1 MSCQP
6 KKYSHIREHKSIQES
21 ILLLV
26 GSTETMPVQLLLLLL
41 VTLPLPSFASI
52 TTSKGKGLLNRD
64 AQEGSHLFRLDPGY
78 NVAVVPPSDGP
89 LQIRYDIDD
98 YNQDDAHDDD
108 QGQLEP
114 EEHPGDRR
122 GCANNQPRRHHQVP
136 VDGLQGMKAGNDQ
149 LFWGEK

>member
-1 MSCQP
+1 MSSQP
-6 KKYSHIREHKSIQES
+6 KKYSHLSEHRSIQEN
-21 ILLLV
+21 ILLPV
-26 GSTETMPVQLLLLLL
+26 GRTETMPVQLLLLLL
-41 VTLPLPSFASI
+41 VTLPLPSFASN

-78 NVAVVPPSDGP
+78 NVADVPPSDGP

-114 EEHPGDRR
+114 EEHPRDRR
-122 GCANNQPRRHHQVP
+122 GCANNQPRRHHQIP
-136 VDGLQGMKAGNDQ
+136 VDRFQGT
-149 LFWGEK
+149 

>member
-1 MSCQP
+1 MSSQP

-21 ILLLV
+21 ILLPV
-26 GSTETMPVQLLLLLL
+26 GSTETMLVQLLLLLL
-41 VTLPLPSFASI
+41 VTLPLPSFASN
-52 TTSKGKGLLNRD
+52 TTSKGKGLLLNRD

-89 LQIRYDIDD
+89 LQIRYEIDD

-122 GCANNQPRRHHQVP
+122 GCANNQPRCHHQVP
-136 VDGLQGMKAGNDQ
+136 MDGP
-149 LFWGEK
+149 